1 MSKIILNHSQILTN
15 IIPLFFYN
23 NYKSS
28 IVKEG
33 RCPVEYELY
42 LDVLFLVNFMMDY
55 LILLLSSRI
64 LKSHTSY
71 VRILWGAL
79 VGAVFTCIVII
90 LAVPSIAAQF
100 VLYHLVINSLMIVIA
115 LKTNTLATY
124 LKALISLYIASVL
137 LGGVFQLFSQYVTVG
152 SLFFGLAI
160 LSYYL
165 VKGIWIFIEQLGKYN
180 QEFYPIEL
188 YIGDKVI
195 KVNGLLDTG
204 NGLKDPISHKP
215 VCILDKAI
223 AEVEG
228 LTNFKSIETNNSFDE
243 SGSNKT
249 VGIQHYI
256 PYNTI
261 SDEGVLVAITIDK
274 LLIGGSKHKWV
285 DKPMI
290 AFSKECI
297 SKNGT
302 YQMILH
308 PQLF

>member
-1 MSKIILNHSQILTN
+1 MSKIILNLSQILTN
-15 IIPLFFYN
+15 IISPFFYN
-23 NYKSS
+23 NYKSN
-28 IVKEG
+28 IAKEG

-64 LKSHTSY
+64 LKSHSTY
-71 VRILWGAL
+71 VRILFGAL
-79 VGAVFTCIVII
+79 VGAILTCIVIVSAIQSRVIVFI
-90 LAVPSIAAQF
+90 LF
-100 VLYHLVINSLMIVIA
+100 HLVINSLMIVIS
-115 LKTNTLATY
+115 LRVKTLATY

-137 LGGVFQLFSQYVTVG
+137 LGGVFQLFSQYVTLG

-180 QEFYPIEL
+180 QEYYPIEL
-188 YIGDKVI
+188 YIGEKVI
-195 KVNGLLDTG
+195 KVIGLMDTG
-204 NGLKDPISHKP
+204 NSLIDPVSHKP
-215 VCILDKAI
+215 VCILDKDI
-223 AEVEG
+223 AKVEG
-228 LTNFKSIETNNSFDE
+228 LTYSQRLNEQDTLRE
-243 SGSNKT
+243 SGQKESMFMEH
-249 VGIQHYI
+249 II

-261 SDEGVLVAITIDK
+261 SDEGFLVAITIDK
-274 LLIGGSKHKWV
+274 LLIGGSKNQWV
-285 DKPMI
+285 NKPII
-290 AFSKECI
+290 AFSKGAI